1 MGANQLFEDFY
12 SFANTPFT
20 RNIPVESL
28 FNSNI
33 VEEVTSRLEFVADR
47 QQFALVV
54 GDCGTGKTTI
64 IRKFQASLNP
74 DKYRVLYVSDS
85 QMTPRNFYTILLEQF
100 GVTAHYYRSDAKRQ
114 LHKEIELLKS
124 AHKIKPIVVTDE
136 SHLFRREM
144 LEEIRF
150 TLNYKYDSVSPMAL
164 ILVGQSE
171 LLDTLKRQPY
181 QAIRQRVDMKCVIP
195 GYDHSQVS
203 QYIACHMAYAGSA
216 SDIFSDSAV
225 DSIFKFSGGSARMIN
240 KVCTAC
246 LNFGAQNKKKII
258 DDHMVKDIIE
268 QEMI

>member
-1 MGANQLFEDFY
+1 MNKLFEDFY
-12 SFANTPFT
+12 SFRNTPFT
-20 RNIPVESL
+20 RDIPVESL
-28 FNSNI
+28 FNSNV

-54 GDCGTGKTTI
+54 GDCGAGKTTI

-74 DKYRVLYVSDS
+74 DKYKVLYVSDS
-85 QMTPRNFYTILLEQF
+85 QMTPRNFYKILLEQF
-100 GVTAHYYRSDAKRQ
+100 GVSAHFYRSDAKRQ

-124 AHKIKPIVVTDE
+124 AHRIKPVVVTDE
-136 SHLFRREM
+136 SHLFKREM

-171 LLDTLKRQPY
+171 LLDILKRQPY
-181 QAIRQRVDMKCVIP
+181 QAIRQRVDIKCEIP
-195 GYDHSQVS
+195 NYDRAQVS
-203 QYIACHMAYAGSA
+203 QYISCHMAYAGA
-216 SDIFSDSAV
+216 ISDVFSDSAV
-225 DSIFKFSGGSARMIN
+225 DSVYKYSAGSARMIN

-246 LNFGAQNKKKII
+246 LNFGAQSKRRII
-258 DDHMVKDIIE
+258 DDHMVKQIIE